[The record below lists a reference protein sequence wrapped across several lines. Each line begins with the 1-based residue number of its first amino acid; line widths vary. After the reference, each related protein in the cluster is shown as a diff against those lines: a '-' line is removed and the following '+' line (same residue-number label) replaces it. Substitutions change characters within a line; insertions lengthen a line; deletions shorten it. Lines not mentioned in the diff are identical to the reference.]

1 MTFFLDHLN
10 DIAVYEHAQHIQLAP
25 VQFVKAM
32 KSATPC
38 SFPITPNEPL
48 RRLEQFRRCM
58 LAIKVSM
65 SFHWRDKLR
74 RSI

>member
-38 SFPITPNEPL
+38 SFPIIPNEPL
-48 RRLEQFRRCM
+48 RRLEQFCVV
-58 LAIKVSM
+58 IT
-65 SFHWRDKLR
+65 
-74 RSI
+74 